1 MKERF
6 TTIFIV
12 SNDNRDTNFYT
23 VNTRHVERFRTYLTT
38 AAVSLTGIIITC
50 LILFFLISSA
60 RYEIGTLNERIFSL
74 KNDLKLIDSL
84 EIKRKVNEIENNI
97 NDINKYLNERG
108 IFKQENAGGPEDA
121 SGVLDIS
128 VYNYYQDKTDLILKS
143 IKNVPIGNPHV
154 GEFKSFFGYR
164 SNPFSGRGSEFHK
177 GLDIKGETGNP
188 VKCTAS
194 GTVEKADYDGGYGKC
209 VVINHGNGLK
219 SIYGHLSEI
228 KVKYGDTVTAGDLI
242 GLVGSTGRSTGPH
255 LHYEIRYKEE
265 SVNPQLFLNLKN

>member
-6 TTIFIV
+6 TTIFVV
-12 SNDNRDTNFYT
+12 SSDNRDTNFFT
-23 VNTRHVERFRTYLTT
+23 VNTRHVERFKTYLSA
-38 AAVSLTGIIITC
+38 AAVSLTAIILTC
-50 LILFFLISSA
+50 LVLFFLITSA
-60 RYEIGTLNERIFSL
+60 RYEIGNLNDRIFSL
-74 KNDLKLIDSL
+74 KNDLRLLDSL
-84 EIKRKVNEIENNI
+84 EIKKKVNEIENNI

-108 IFKQENAGGPEDA
+108 VFRQENAGGPEDV
-121 SGVLDIS
+121 SGILNAS
-128 VYNYYQDKTDLILKS
+128 VYDYYQDKTDLILKS
-143 IKNVPIGNPHV
+143 IRNVPIGNPHV
-154 GEFKSFFGYR
+154 GEYKSFFGYR

-177 GLDIKGETGNP
+177 GLDIKGDIGNP

-194 GTVEKADYDGGYGKC
+194 GKVEKAEYDGGYGKC

-228 KVKYGDTVTAGDLI
+228 SVKFGDSVNAGDLI

-265 SVNPQLFLNLKN
+265 SVNPQLFINIKN